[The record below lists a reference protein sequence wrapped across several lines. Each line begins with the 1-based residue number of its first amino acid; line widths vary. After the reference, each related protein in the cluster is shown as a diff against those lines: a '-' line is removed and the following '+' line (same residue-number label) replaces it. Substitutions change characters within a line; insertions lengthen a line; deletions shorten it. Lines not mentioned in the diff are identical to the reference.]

1 MSAASNF
8 LEGRVLDYWLKNNS
22 LSSTSPSTVYVGLFT
37 SDPSLGSTDENLEA
51 GVLTNECTGG
61 AYTRKSA
68 SFGSITNGSVSTDAT
83 ITFPTA
89 SDNNWG
95 TITHVAI
102 LDADQTDS
110 AGQGNVLW
118 YGRLDVAKLIESGD
132 TFQITASSLTV
143 TLA

>member
-1 MSAASNF
+1 MANASNY
-8 LEGRVLDYWLKNNS
+8 LETRVLDYWLKNNS
-22 LSSTSPSTVYVGLFT
+22 LSTTATATVYVGLFT

-68 SFGSITNGSVSTDAT
+68 TFGTITNGSVSTNAT

-102 LDADQTDS
+102 LDSDQTDS
-110 AGQGNVLW
+110 AGQGEVLYW
-118 YGRLDVAKLIESGD
+118 GRLDVAKLIESGD
-132 TFQITASSLTV
+132 TFQITSGSLTV